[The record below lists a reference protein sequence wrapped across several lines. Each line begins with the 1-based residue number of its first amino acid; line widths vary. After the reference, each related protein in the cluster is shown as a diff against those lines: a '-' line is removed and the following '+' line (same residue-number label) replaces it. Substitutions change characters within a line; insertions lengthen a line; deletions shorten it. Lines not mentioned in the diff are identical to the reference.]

1 MEIKQDYY
9 LNQLTSVKQIWIDIH
24 GKMHQTNSV
33 VRIGNLS
40 EAKAMYHNCK
50 NINGIYKK

>member
-9 LNQLTSVKQIWIDIH
+9 LNQLTSVKQIWTDIH